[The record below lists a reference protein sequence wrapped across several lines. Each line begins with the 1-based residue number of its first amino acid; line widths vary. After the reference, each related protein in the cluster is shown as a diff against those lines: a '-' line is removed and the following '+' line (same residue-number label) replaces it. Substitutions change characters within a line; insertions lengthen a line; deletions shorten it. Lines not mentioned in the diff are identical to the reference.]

1 MVISWSQYLSS
12 LPETP
17 FEILSQF
24 FWYEN
29 YIKIEETVIYFEQL
43 SNKTIKFLSRLVSQR
58 DQIKYTIPTKWKILI
73 SNYSNISEKNLR
85 QNYHVVKGAR
95 VLPTDMSKIFNKPTS
110 NIYFKKLFEN
120 TTLDWSKTYLLPRL
134 ATINTT
140 LRVFQYKILNNILFL
155 NKKIYNLGITNTAL
169 CSFCKIFEETLI
181 HFFYYCI
188 NVKSPSKKL

>member
-43 SNKTIKFLSRLVSQR
+43 SNKTIKFLSQLVFRR

-73 SNYSNISEKNLR
+73 SNYSNIGEKNLC
-85 QNYHVVKGAR
+85 QNHHVVKVAR
-95 VLPTDMSKIFNKPTS
+95 VLPTDMSKIFNKPT
-110 NIYFKKLFEN
+110 
-120 TTLDWSKTYLLPRL
+120 
-134 ATINTT
+134 
-140 LRVFQYKILNNILFL
+140 
-155 NKKIYNLGITNTAL
+155 
-169 CSFCKIFEETLI
+169 
-181 HFFYYCI
+181 
-188 NVKSPSKKL
+188 